1 MGLNFS
7 SRNMTAS
14 SPVLEAKVASMA
26 AAGIIRVGM
35 GEPAMKSVSPPAF
48 GTIVLVRNR
57 LLENTAR
64 FS

>member
-1 MGLNFS
+1 
-7 SRNMTAS
+7 MTAS
-14 SPVLEAKVASMA
+14 SPVLEAKLASMA

-35 GEPAMKSVSPPAF
+35 GEPAMKSVSPPVF
-48 GTIVLVRNR
+48 DTIVLVRNR